1 MESYLFADVEAAA
14 DTMVVEGYHKPGS
27 LTRSSGAWIHA
38 AGTAMFEA
46 GRRPIKP
53 HDQWI
58 WFAVEAGEATL
69 VWQGHELTLKQ
80 QETCFLPA
88 GNRDAALQID
98 ESVRCVWIAL
108 EGPLA
113 PMVVRKMGALLHMPL
128 KQGALPSQMYLAKQI
143 VQVIVRHT
151 DTSDAT
157 YQLQHLMYGMLA
169 SHWGQ
174 PVAMDAML
182 SHEIAKV
189 VDTLRANQYKDNFSL
204 AEMAAISRMPMETF
218 RKRFV
223 SEVGMP
229 PLSYV
234 LHCKMERAKELLR
247 EEGHTVRQAG
257 IEVGMQDP
265 YHFSKQFKNIVGISP
280 SAFMKQAAKPDA
292 TIRGSSKVEKN
303 RAAGS
308 PFQAKSSQEQK
319 EQWIWWQCQ
328 RDTVPPE
335 EKAPPVNALPEREA
349 PPMPVPVQP
358 TRHQQYD
365 AIMQRMK
372 VAQGR
377 TGAFTSCGTSTQD
390 SSGK

>member
-1 MESYLFADVEAAA
+1 MESYLFAGVEAVA
-14 DTMVVEGYHKPGS
+14 DTLVVEGWHKPGS

-38 AGTAMFEA
+38 AGSAMLEA
-46 GRRPIKP
+46 GQYVIKP
-53 HDQWI
+53 HDQWVWLAI
-58 WFAVEAGEATL
+58 AEGE
-69 VWQGHELTLKQ
+69 VQLTWNGSILQLKADQ
-80 QETCFLPA
+80 TCFLPA
-88 GNRDAALQID
+88 GDKTTSLTVEGQA
-98 ESVRCVWIAL
+98 RCLWIAL

-143 VQVIVRHT
+143 VQVMVRHT
-151 DTSDAT
+151 GTGDAT

-247 EEGHTVRQAG
+247 EQDYTVRQAG
-257 IEVGMQDP
+257 VEVGMQDP

-292 TIRGSSKVEKN
+292 TIRRN
-303 RAAGS
+303 
-308 PFQAKSSQEQK
+308 
-319 EQWIWWQCQ
+319 
-328 RDTVPPE
+328 
-335 EKAPPVNALPEREA
+335 
-349 PPMPVPVQP
+349 
-358 TRHQQYD
+358 
-365 AIMQRMK
+365 
-372 VAQGR
+372 
-377 TGAFTSCGTSTQD
+377 
-390 SSGK
+390 GKK

>member
-1 MESYLFADVEAAA
+1 MESYLFASIEAIA
-14 DTMVVEGYHKPGS
+14 DTLVVEGWHKPGS
-27 LTRSSGAWIHA
+27 LTRASGAWIHA
-38 AGTAMFEA
+38 AGSAMLEA
-46 GRRPIKP
+46 GHYSLRS
-53 HDQWI
+53 HDQWV
-58 WFAVEAGEATL
+58 WLAVEDGEVSL
-69 VWQGHELTLKQ
+69 HWQGTTLSLQ
-80 QETCFLPA
+80 EQETCFLPA
-88 GNRDAALQID
+88 GDKECSLDVPNQA
-98 ESVRCVWIAL
+98 RCLWVAL
-108 EGPLA
+108 EGELA

-143 VQVIVRHT
+143 VQVMVRHT
-151 DTSDAT
+151 GTSDAT

-189 VDTLRANQYKDNFSL
+189 VDTLRANQYRDNFSL

-247 EEGHTVRQAG
+247 EQGYTVRQAG

-292 TIRGSSKVEKN
+292 TIRGNLKK
-303 RAAGS
+303 
-308 PFQAKSSQEQK
+308 
-319 EQWIWWQCQ
+319 
-328 RDTVPPE
+328 
-335 EKAPPVNALPEREA
+335 
-349 PPMPVPVQP
+349 
-358 TRHQQYD
+358 
-365 AIMQRMK
+365 
-372 VAQGR
+372 
-377 TGAFTSCGTSTQD
+377 
-390 SSGK
+390 

>member
-1 MESYLFADVEAAA
+1 MESYLFANVEAASGA
-14 DTMVVEGYHKPGS
+14 LVVEGWHKPGS
-27 LTRSSGAWIHA
+27 LTRASGAWIHA
-38 AGTAMFEA
+38 AGTAMLDA
-46 GRRPIKP
+46 GEYDIKP
-53 HDQWI
+53 HEQWV
-58 WFAVEAGEATL
+58 WFAVEAGEVTL
-69 VWQGHELTLKQ
+69 VWEDTELKLKA
-80 QETCFLPA
+80 EDTCFLPA
-88 GNRDAALQID
+88 GEKEAHLAIAEQA
-98 ESVRCVWIAL
+98 RCVWISL

-113 PMVVRKMGALLHMPL
+113 PSVVRKMGALLHMPL
-128 KQGALPSQMYLAKQI
+128 RQGALPSQMYLAKQI

-151 DTSDAT
+151 GTSDAT

-189 VDTLRANQYKDNFSL
+189 VDTLRANQYRDNFSL

-292 TIRGSSKVEKN
+292 TIRGSKK
-303 RAAGS
+303 
-308 PFQAKSSQEQK
+308 
-319 EQWIWWQCQ
+319 
-328 RDTVPPE
+328 
-335 EKAPPVNALPEREA
+335 
-349 PPMPVPVQP
+349 
-358 TRHQQYD
+358 
-365 AIMQRMK
+365 
-372 VAQGR
+372 
-377 TGAFTSCGTSTQD
+377 
-390 SSGK
+390 

>member
-1 MESYLFADVEAAA
+1 MQSYLFRDMEAGP
-14 DTMVVEGYHKPGS
+14 DTLVVEGWHKPGS

-38 AGTAMFEA
+38 AGNAMLEA
-46 GRRPIKP
+46 GTYHLLPKE
-53 HDQWI
+53 QWV
-58 WFAVEAGEATL
+58 WFAVEEGLAEVHWADQVLSMKAHQSCIFPAGEVEASLSCTS
-69 VWQGHELTLKQ
+69 
-80 QETCFLPA
+80 
-88 GNRDAALQID
+88 QI
-98 ESVRCVWIAL
+98 RLVWIAL

-113 PMVVRKMGALLHMPL
+113 PMVVRKMGALLHLPL

-143 VQVIVRHT
+143 VQVMVRHSG
-151 DTSDAT
+151 TSDAT

-247 EEGHTVRQAG
+247 EQEYTVRQAG
-257 IEVGMQDP
+257 AEVGMQDP

-280 SAFMKQAAKPDA
+280 SAFMKQAAQGETEPA
-292 TIRGSSKVEKN
+292 R
-303 RAAGS
+303 
-308 PFQAKSSQEQK
+308 
-319 EQWIWWQCQ
+319 
-328 RDTVPPE
+328 
-335 EKAPPVNALPEREA
+335 PV
-349 PPMPVPVQP
+349 
-358 TRHQQYD
+358 
-365 AIMQRMK
+365 K
-372 VAQGR
+372 
-377 TGAFTSCGTSTQD
+377 
-390 SSGK
+390 

>member
-1 MESYLFADVEAAA
+1 MESFLFADIQIEANPL
-14 DTMVVEGYHKPGS
+14 VVEGWHKPGS
-27 LTRSSGAWIHA
+27 LTKASGAWIHA
-38 AGTAMFEA
+38 AGTAMFDKGVYPLCSHE
-46 GRRPIKP
+46 
-53 HDQWI
+53 QWV
-58 WFAVEAGEATL
+58 WFAVEAGEVTL
-69 VWQGHELTLKQ
+69 TWQGTELKLKADD
-80 QETCFLPA
+80 TCFLPA
-88 GNRDAALQID
+88 GEKEASLAISEQC
-98 ESVRCVWIAL
+98 RCVWIAL

-143 VQVIVRHT
+143 VQVMVRHSG
-151 DTSDAT
+151 TSDAT

-247 EEGHTVRQAG
+247 EEGYTVRQAG

-292 TIRGSSKVEKN
+292 TIRGSSKK
-303 RAAGS
+303 
-308 PFQAKSSQEQK
+308 
-319 EQWIWWQCQ
+319 
-328 RDTVPPE
+328 
-335 EKAPPVNALPEREA
+335 
-349 PPMPVPVQP
+349 
-358 TRHQQYD
+358 
-365 AIMQRMK
+365 
-372 VAQGR
+372 
-377 TGAFTSCGTSTQD
+377 
-390 SSGK
+390 

>member
-1 MESYLFADVEAAA
+1 MESYLFAGVEAAA
-14 DTMVVEGYHKPGS
+14 DTLVVEGWHKPGS

-38 AGTAMFEA
+38 AGSAMLEA
-46 GRRPIKP
+46 GEYTIKP

-58 WFAVEAGEATL
+58 WLAVGDGEMKLT
-69 VWQGHELTLKQ
+69 WDGTELQLKTEQ
-80 QETCFLPA
+80 TCFLPVGDKPCTLRVDSQA
-88 GNRDAALQID
+88 
-98 ESVRCVWIAL
+98 RCLWIAL

-143 VQVIVRHT
+143 VQVMVRHSGT
-151 DTSDAT
+151 GDAT

-247 EEGHTVRQAG
+247 EQDYTVRQAG
-257 IEVGMQDP
+257 VEVGMQDP

-292 TIRGSSKVEKN
+292 TIRKN
-303 RAAGS
+303 V
-308 PFQAKSSQEQK
+308 KK
-319 EQWIWWQCQ
+319 
-328 RDTVPPE
+328 
-335 EKAPPVNALPEREA
+335 
-349 PPMPVPVQP
+349 
-358 TRHQQYD
+358 
-365 AIMQRMK
+365 
-372 VAQGR
+372 
-377 TGAFTSCGTSTQD
+377 
-390 SSGK
+390 

>member
-1 MESYLFADVEAAA
+1 MESYLFTNVEAAA
-14 DTMVVEGYHKPGS
+14 GTLVVEGWHKPGS
-27 LTRSSGAWIHA
+27 LTKASGAWIHA
-38 AGTAMFEA
+38 AGTAMFDA
-46 GRRPIKP
+46 GEYPINA
-53 HDQWI
+53 HEQWV
-58 WFAVEAGEATL
+58 WFAVEAGEVTL
-69 VWQGHELTLKQ
+69 TWEDAELRLKAND
-80 QETCFLPA
+80 TCFLPA
-88 GNRDAALQID
+88 GEKEASLAIAEQARI
-98 ESVRCVWIAL
+98 VWVSL

-113 PMVVRKMGALLHMPL
+113 PSVVRKMGALLHMPL
-128 KQGALPSQMYLAKQI
+128 RQEALPSQMYLAKQI
-143 VQVIVRHT
+143 VQVIVRHSG
-151 DTSDAT
+151 TSDAT

-189 VDTLRANQYKDNFSL
+189 VDTLRANQYRDNFSL

-280 SAFMKQAAKPDA
+280 SAFMKQATKPDA
-292 TIRGSSKVEKN
+292 TIRGSKK
-303 RAAGS
+303 
-308 PFQAKSSQEQK
+308 
-319 EQWIWWQCQ
+319 
-328 RDTVPPE
+328 
-335 EKAPPVNALPEREA
+335 
-349 PPMPVPVQP
+349 
-358 TRHQQYD
+358 
-365 AIMQRMK
+365 
-372 VAQGR
+372 QG
-377 TGAFTSCGTSTQD
+377 
-390 SSGK
+390 